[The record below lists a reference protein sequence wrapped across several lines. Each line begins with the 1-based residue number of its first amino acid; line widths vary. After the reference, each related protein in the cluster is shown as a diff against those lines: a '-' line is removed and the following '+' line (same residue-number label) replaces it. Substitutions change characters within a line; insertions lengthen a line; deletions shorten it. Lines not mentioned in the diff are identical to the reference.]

1 MVNSIDTVNAVHL
14 LSELLD
20 ELGSVVRNNILLLK
34 LHDCIAVALNPF
46 SNNSQSLRVDNLGE
60 YRLDSPN
67 LIVRFAIEKLYD

>member
-14 LSELLD
+14 LSELFD
-20 ELGSVVRNNILLLK
+20 KLGSVVRNNILLLK

-46 SNNSQSLRVDNLGE
+46 GNNSQSLRVDNLGE
-60 YRLDSPN
+60 YCLDSPN

>member
-20 ELGSVVRNNILLLK
+20 KLGSVVRNNILLLK

-46 SNNSQSLRVDNLGE
+46 GNNSQSLRVDNLGE